1 MTLAA
6 CPVTGASG
14 TVHGSSRRVPG
25 ADPESRSGA
34 GGAFQAQGDA
44 VTGSRP
50 HRSYVELAAQPGA
63 VPYAR
68 RCTRQALTAWRL
80 GSIADDVELVAS
92 ELVTNSVRA
101 ALSLQAAAPIAL
113 YVALERCGLFILVW
127 DGCPDLPTRRDHAED
142 AESGRGLELVSAL
155 SDEWGAYA
163 CAEPGGKVTWAR
175 FEWRGLRA

>member
-6 CPVTGASG
+6 CPVTGAPG
-14 TVHGSSRRVPG
+14 TVHGSSRLLPG
-25 ADPESRSGA
+25 ADPASRSGA
-34 GGAFQAQGDA
+34 GGVFQAHGDA
-44 VTGSRP
+44 EAGGRP

-68 RCTRQALTAWRL
+68 RCARQALTAWRL
-80 GSIADDVELVAS
+80 GSIADDVELVTS

-113 YVALERCGLFILVW
+113 YVALERCGLFVLVW
-127 DGCPDLPTRRDHAED
+127 DASPELPARRNHADD
-142 AESGRGLELVSAL
+142 AESGRGLKLVSAL

-163 CAEPGGKVTWAR
+163 CAEQGGKVTWA
-175 FEWRGLRA
+175 